1 MLGNTSGRNFW
12 LLLVT
17 RVNQQAK
24 VIYSI
29 FLSGVFLSTL
39 GMTHKKIVKS
49 GEEQVEEASN
59 GVNLLHSIVYLKK
72 INF

>member
-1 MLGNTSGRNFW
+1 MLGNTSGTNFW

-17 RVNQQAK
+17 RVIQQAK

-29 FLSGVFLSTL
+29 FLSVVFLSTP

-59 GVNLLHSIVYLKK
+59 GVNLLQSIVYLKK

>member
-1 MLGNTSGRNFW
+1 MLGNTSGTNFW

-17 RVNQQAK
+17 RVIQQAK
-24 VIYSI
+24 VIYRI
-29 FLSGVFLSTL
+29 FLSVVFLSTR

-59 GVNLLHSIVYLKK
+59 GVNLLQSIVYLKK

>member
-39 GMTHKKIVKS
+39 GMTHKNIVKS